1 MSKDDDKGK
10 KKNLPRVDFLHFKNN
25 SPDAFYTE
33 EECEQI
39 RYCWGDDLFTSGI
52 VFKTEE
58 DLKKFDI
65 ARERAKEYEKMKR
78 EESGGQKNNN
88 VWPKRTD
95 YVRKRPAAKSLIKKK
110 TPKLVDVTNNKEK
123 KKEEAMKSDS
133 KALKTAAHPK
143 KNVVDMQ
150 YGNRKNNR
158 VVTVPG
164 GNSGDPEEEKKKE
177 QKRGK
182 WLEDEYYKMNAL
194 LKAANDSTDHPS
206 INNTEDTVDINDV
219 DRRNNQN
226 NDGKSNKEEEVSN
239 DVQDSSF
246 CQLCWQNPC
255 EWFNYSL
262 DVLEKDRAYEPLH
275 YGVMSTWAIRNAHSE
290 RRTELTHLCD
300 RIRARG
306 KLRSCICPTL
316 PLAKLCRKSDQGVIP
331 RPRKQL
337 LGILPAQHV

>member
-123 KKEEAMKSDS
+123 K
-133 KALKTAAHPK
+133 
-143 KNVVDMQ
+143 
-150 YGNRKNNR
+150 
-158 VVTVPG
+158 G
-164 GNSGDPEEEKKKE
+164 GSHKIGFESIENCSTS
-177 QKRGK
+177 QK
-182 WLEDEYYKMNAL
+182 
-194 LKAANDSTDHPS
+194 
-206 INNTEDTVDINDV
+206 
-219 DRRNNQN
+219 
-226 NDGKSNKEEEVSN
+226 
-239 DVQDSSF
+239 
-246 CQLCWQNPC
+246 
-255 EWFNYSL
+255 
-262 DVLEKDRAYEPLH
+262 
-275 YGVMSTWAIRNAHSE
+275 E
-290 RRTELTHLCD
+290 RRRHAIWES
-300 RIRARG
+300 
-306 KLRSCICPTL
+306 KE
-316 PLAKLCRKSDQGVIP
+316 
-331 RPRKQL
+331 
-337 LGILPAQHV
+337 